1 MVVEAGIDDD
11 FAERISELR
20 ARHYAVA
27 EALALTIAKSRSLK
41 VRHLV
46 IKAEILREAL
56 RPKEM
61 GLDQPERWIL
71 LSLPED
77 IKRLCS

>member
-1 MVVEAGIDDD
+1 MVGIDED
-11 FAERISELR
+11 FAERITELR

-41 VRHLV
+41 VRHIV
-46 IKAEILREAL
+46 IKAEILREVL